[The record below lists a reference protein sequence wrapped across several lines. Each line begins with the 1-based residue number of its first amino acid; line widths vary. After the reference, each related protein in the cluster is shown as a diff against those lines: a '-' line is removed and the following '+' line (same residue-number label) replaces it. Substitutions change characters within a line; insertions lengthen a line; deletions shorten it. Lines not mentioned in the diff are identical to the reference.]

1 MHKRNYAI
9 AATLLAAHCGIS
21 YAQKPENQNPAKDSV
36 PLHNDIPAVV
46 ITGTGTEHVLKNAPV
61 QTEVITRRQLDQL
74 GGRNL
79 EDILGTLT
87 ASFAFNESDMG
98 SGMQLGGLGNSY
110 VLILVDGKR
119 LQGDN
124 GGENDLSL
132 IDPQNIEQIEIVKGA
147 ASALYG
153 SDAIAGVVNI
163 ITRRHKEQG
172 FALEN
177 KTRVGSYGDWRQHNS
192 IAFRKGKWTS
202 ETNFQLQHSDGW
214 QNTSTEDPE
223 QTEYLIT
230 DSRNKTVNRYTNWMV
245 GQRLTYQLNS
255 DIELHADGSVY
266 WKRIY
271 RPSGRH
277 ASCDVKTY
285 DMQYNNASANVG
297 GVWKLNKTDR
307 ITADFDWDRHAYY
320 YAFTDTTLTDG
331 HVGGVFTPYFPY
343 FPGQRQLQ
351 SDQQRTMGQ
360 VKGVFHLTN
369 GGILT
374 TGAEWRY
381 DWLKAPNRV
390 AGGKAS
396 DNTEAVYAQDE
407 LDVTPWLNLTP
418 GLRLNRN
425 EQFGWRLTPK
435 ISAMAKAGDF
445 RVRAQWGQGF
455 KTPTPKELHY
465 RYVREMSGTYLYLG
479 NTDLKPQT
487 SDYYSLGTEYSHK
500 GLSVSITGYYN
511 RVSQMITLVTIP
523 NSQAPAELWQQYQP
537 VKTRQYKNL
546 DNAKTYGI
554 DVNVRWRATREWTA
568 GASYSYLDTDARI
581 YDTSHERMKQVT
593 IDGMAHHKANWYVTW
608 NHQATPHYALEA
620 GLYGRMS
627 SKRYYQ
633 TNGNG
638 KGFQIWRLTTQHEIQ
653 SRNLTYRIEGGV
665 DNIFNY
671 VDRTYHGLH
680 LGTTTPGTTIYAAFS
695 IRFGEGKKI
704 NRHSI
709 NSLNKYKE
717 NEEN

>member
-1 MHKRNYAI
+1 MQSHKYVF
-9 AATLLAAHCGIS
+9 AATLFAAHWNVL
-21 YAQKPENQNPAKDSV
+21 YAQNSPTVAGIQNSDTLKAEIPE
-36 PLHNDIPAVV
+36 VV
-46 ITGTGTEHVLKNAPV
+46 ITGTGTEHVLKNAPI
-61 QTEVITRRQLDQL
+61 QTEVISREQLQQF
-74 GGRNL
+74 GGKNL
-79 EDILGTLT
+79 EEILGSLT
-87 ASFAFNESDMG
+87 SSFAFNESDMG
-98 SGMQLGGLGNSY
+98 SGLQLGGLGNSY
-110 VLILVDGKR
+110 VLILIDGKR

-124 GGENDLSL
+124 GGDNDLSL
-132 IDPQNIEQIEIVKGA
+132 IDPQSIERIEIVKGA

-163 ITRRHKEQG
+163 ITKRHRDKG
-172 FALEN
+172 LVIEN
-177 KTRVGSYGDWRQHNS
+177 KSRVGSYGDWRQHNS
-192 IAFRKGKWTS
+192 IAFNIGRLTS

-214 QNTSTEDPE
+214 QNTATEDPK

-230 DSRNKTVNRYTNWMV
+230 DSRNKTVNRYTNWMLSE
-245 GQRLTYQLNS
+245 RLTYLLN
-255 DIELHADGSVY
+255 DKVELHADGSIY

-285 DMQYNNASANVG
+285 DMQYNNASASVG

-307 ITADFDWDRHAYY
+307 ITWDANWDRHTYY
-320 YAFTDTTLTDG
+320 YSFTDTTLTDG
-331 HVGGVFTPYFPY
+331 HVNGVFTPYFPY

-351 SDQQRTMGQ
+351 SDQQRSMAHI
-360 VKGVFHLTN
+360 KGVFKLPYEQILST
-369 GGILT
+369 GI
-374 TGAEWRY
+374 EWRY

-390 AGGKAS
+390 TNGKTS
-396 DNTEAVYAQDE
+396 DNTEAVYIQDE
-407 LDVTPWLNLTP
+407 WNVTSWLNLTG

-425 EQFGWRLTPK
+425 EQFGWKLTPK
-435 ISAMAKAGDF
+435 LSAMTKIGDV
-445 RVRAQWGQGF
+445 RLRAQWGQGF

-479 NTDLKPQT
+479 NTNLKPQT
-487 SDYYSLGTEYSHK
+487 SNYYSFGTEYSHR
-500 GLSVSITGYYN
+500 GFSAALTGFYN
-511 RVSQMITLVTIP
+511 RVSHMITLVTIP

-546 DNAKTYGI
+546 DRAKTYGI
-554 DVNVRWRATREWTA
+554 DLSVRWRATREWTT
-568 GASYSYLDTDARI
+568 GLGYSYLDTDANL
-581 YDTSHERMKQVT
+581 YDSTHERMKQVT

-608 NHQATPHYALEA
+608 NHKMTPNYTLGA

-638 KGFQIWRLTTQHEIQ
+638 KGFQIWRLTTQHEFQ
-653 SRNLTYRIEGGV
+653 RTRWTYRIEAGI
-665 DNIFNY
+665 DNLFNY

-680 LGTTTPGTTIYAAFS
+680 LGTTTPGTTIYATFS
-695 IRFGEGKKI
+695 VRLNKGKQI

-709 NSLNKYKE
+709 NSLTKYKD